1 MRFTTKGMGKEGPKQ
16 GREQGR
22 ARIYTWGWWG
32 EWMQNPLVTTFLTR
46 NGKGWEKPVSVERK
60 TGTAKLGVN
69 TLKVI
74 LTFNQ

>member
-1 MRFTTKGMGKEGPKQ
+1 MHRQ
-16 GREQGR
+16 
-22 ARIYTWGWWG
+22 A
-32 EWMQNPLVTTFLTR
+32 NPLVTTFLTR